1 MDNLVSCVTLI
12 IKQHI
17 SLDCDVGGNV
27 FLQKKLLMD
36 LSNKTKT
43 KSGSELLHNGP
54 HFLKINLVAR
64 DFTMVDVTGSLITQ
78 IGWQCHAFICLHEE
92 RPSALLIICPS
103 RLKIV
108 YK

>member
-64 DFTMVDVTGSLITQ
+64 ATLRWLT
-78 IGWQCHAFICLHEE
+78 
-92 RPSALLIICPS
+92 
-103 RLKIV
+103 
-108 YK
+108 